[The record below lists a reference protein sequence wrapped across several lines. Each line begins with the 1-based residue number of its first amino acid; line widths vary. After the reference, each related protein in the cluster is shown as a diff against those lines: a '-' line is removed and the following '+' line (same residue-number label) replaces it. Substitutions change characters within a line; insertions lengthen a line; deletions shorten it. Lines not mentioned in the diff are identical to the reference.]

1 MLSRIKFIPPRL
13 AKRPI
18 LGAAVLA
25 SVLSSGYWLL
35 MASDR
40 YVSEAHVIIQR
51 TDVSASQ
58 GVDFASLLGA
68 SSGANRGD
76 QLLVRD
82 HLLSLDMLQKLD
94 AALDLRGHYSDRE
107 RDPLSRLW
115 SRETSMERFHR
126 HYLSRVSVELDD
138 YAGVL
143 YVKAQGY
150 DPKTAQAIVQLLV
163 AEGERFM
170 NEIAHQLAKD
180 QVTFLQQ
187 QATQL
192 GDRAL
197 KARQTVLKYQDDKG
211 LVSPQAA
218 AENVAAIVG
227 KLEAQRSELQTERT
241 ALSAYL
247 VPQHPRIVQIG
258 QQIAAVEKQLAQEQA
273 KLAAPKGRTL
283 NRTVE
288 EFQRLEMEAEFAQNV
303 YKTALVALEKGQIEA
318 TRNIKKVSVIQAPS
332 LPQYPLEP
340 RRLYNT
346 LVSLLLAAL
355 LAGVAQLLVAIVRD
369 HKD

>member
-1 MLSRIKFIPPRL
+1 MLQRLKQFPLSL

-18 LGAAVLA
+18 MGAAILA
-25 SVLSSGYWLL
+25 SALSSGYWLL

-40 YVSEAHVIIQR
+40 YVSQAHVIIQR
-51 TDVSASQ
+51 TDVSAAQS
-58 GVDFASLLGA
+58 VDFASLLGA
-68 SSGANRGD
+68 SNGASRGD
-76 QLLVRD
+76 QLLLRE
-82 HLLSLDMLQKLD
+82 HLLSLDMLGKLD
-94 AALDLRGHYSDRE
+94 AQLDLRRHYSDTR

-115 SRETSMERFHR
+115 AADASLEKFYR
-126 HYLSRVSVELDD
+126 HHLSRVSVELDD

-143 YVKAQGY
+143 RIQAQGY
-150 DPKTAQAIVQLLV
+150 DPKAAQAIVQLLV

-170 NEIAHQLAKD
+170 NEMAHELAQD
-180 QVTFLQQ
+180 QVTFLQKQ
-187 QATQL
+187 VTVL
-192 GDRAL
+192 GERAL
-197 KARQTVLKYQDDKG
+197 QARQAVLRYQDAKG

-218 AENVAAIVG
+218 AENLGAIVS

-258 QQIAAVEKQLAQEQA
+258 QQIAAIDKQLAQEQA
-273 KLAAPKGRTL
+273 KLAAPKGRQL
-283 NRTVE
+283 NRTIE
-288 EFQRLEMEAEFAQNV
+288 EFQRLEMEAEFAQTV

-318 TRNIKKVSVIQAPS
+318 TRNIKKVSVLQAPS

-355 LAGVAQLLVAIVRD
+355 LAGVAHLLAAIVRD